1 MFFLFSTIRDS
12 LLFSKSFICQE
23 VIFFEIILFGH
34 DCISWRLPQWLNSKE
49 TIHNAGA
56 EGGVGAVPGLG
67 RSPEVRNGN
76 PVFLP
81 GESHGQRSLRPSPKG
96 LQRVGHDWA
105 TERSISWICDL
116 LFFFTI
122 LENFRYYLFTHCFCS
137 ILYPS
142 TTLITCTWDLFTVSH
157 MSPML
162 FSAISHIFYFFFLWK
177 SLSRVLLFVTP
188 WTVARQTPLSVESSR
203 QEYWNGE
210 PVPFSRRFRQ
220 PRDWTQVSHISGD
233 PLSSEPWRKSALM
246 F

>member
-162 FSAISHIFYFFFLWK
+162 FSAISHIFYFFLLVK
-177 SLSRVLLFVTP
+177 VTQSCPTLCDPMDCSPPDSSVRGILQARVLEWGACSFL
-188 WTVARQTPLSVESSR
+188 
-203 QEYWNGE
+203 QEIS
-210 PVPFSRRFRQ
+210 P
-220 PRDWTQVSHISGD
+220 TQVSHISGD

>member
-105 TERSISWICDL
+105 TEHSISWICDL

-142 TTLITCTWDLFTVSH
+142 TTQITCTWDLFTVSH

-162 FSAISHIFYFFFLWK
+162 FSAISHIFNFFLLVK
-177 SLSRVLLFVTP
+177 VTQSCPTLCDPMDCSPPDSSVRGILQARVLEWGACSFL
-188 WTVARQTPLSVESSR
+188 
-203 QEYWNGE
+203 QEIS
-210 PVPFSRRFRQ
+210 P
-220 PRDWTQVSHISGD
+220 TQVSHISGD